1 MTMNDSNDVDE
12 VIDKYEQ
19 LESLRSEINSKIG
32 NIEESG
38 DEKALQRLDK
48 FKNKHTDFFESLNDD
63 DVDSDEVDDQIR
75 SMTRF
80 NSLLDSYDRLKA
92 NLEKEINIDPSRLM
106 GLTDGIFGMCMT
118 LLVFG
123 LALPEVELTSET
135 VYVSFLDSILPNVG
149 AVLVSFVLLSSF
161 WIYHHQFIKLRGLN
175 TPYLWV
181 NVLYLACISFIPFST
196 LIISTYGEYF
206 ISEVIFGFNILLTT
220 IFFLLMYYYAS
231 KRGFLEDE
239 VSSHENRYVRNTLIL
254 IICLTIVVT
263 LGVYLVNPNF
273 MYLYLLIPVI
283 STIRDISYKL

>member
-1 MTMNDSNDVDE
+1 MAKNGSNDVDE
-12 VIDKYEQ
+12 VIDKYNE

-38 DEKALQRLDK
+38 DEKTLEKLDK
-48 FKNKHTDFFESLNDD
+48 FRDKHSDFFESLNDD
-63 DVDSDEVDDQIR
+63 DIDSNEVDDQIK

-80 NSLLDSYDRLKA
+80 NSLLDSYERLKA

-123 LALPEVELTSET
+123 LALPETELVNES
-135 VYVSFLDSILPNVG
+135 VYVSFLNSIIPNVG
-149 AVLVSFVLLSSF
+149 AVLVSFILLSCF

-181 NVLYLACISFIPFST
+181 NVLYLASISFIPFST
-196 LIISTYGEYF
+196 LIISSYGEYF
-206 ISEVIFGFNILLTT
+206 VSEVIFGFNILMT
-220 IFFLLMYYYAS
+220 ILFFLLMYYYAY
-231 KRGFLEDE
+231 KRGFLENE

-254 IICLTIVVT
+254 IICLTIIVN
-263 LGVYLVNPNF
+263 LGDYFINPNF
-273 MYLYLLIPVI
+273 MYLYLLVPVI